1 MMIFKFIFPFLYA
14 RDWHS
19 GREELS
25 KPRVALFGAMLCII
39 LLGVLLAI
47 ILQAP
52 VNYSTLPTDV

>member
-19 GREELS
+19 GRRELS
-25 KPRVALFGAMLCII
+25 TPRVALFSAMVCIV

-47 ILQAP
+47 ILQSP
-52 VNYSTLPTDV
+52 VTYNTLPTDI